1 MKETVKTSRTAGYL
15 EKIFR
20 ALNAKYFNG
29 ELEEPIITIQSTPR
43 AYGHV
48 TVAKAWQRGDTTRH
62 ELNIGAGTLARPIE
76 NVVATT
82 LHECVHLWNL
92 QNGIQDCS
100 RGGQYHN
107 KKFKEAAEARDLK
120 ISYDPRIGWSI
131 VLHLL
136 GLLLCVLLFGGVRQ
150 KLNHAGS
157 IPAGHLFGVNF
168 IIGGQFVDKRNLL
181 TGDGLPVPFVTLL
194 FVPYMLLLRM
204 VLLEVLINII
214 QHKLQWNGTSGALF
228 IFAQMPQ
235 RLR

>member
-92 QNGIQDCS
+92 QNGIL
-100 RGGQYHN
+100 
-107 KKFKEAAEARDLK
+107 ELAAERGYSVNKLAERSGIAPSALKKLLSLMQQLK
-120 ISYDPRIGWSI
+120 I
-131 VLHLL
+131 
-136 GLLLCVLLFGGVRQ
+136 
-150 KLNHAGS
+150 
-157 IPAGHLFGVNF
+157 
-168 IIGGQFVDKRNLL
+168 
-181 TGDGLPVPFVTLL
+181 
-194 FVPYMLLLRM
+194 
-204 VLLEVLINII
+204 
-214 QHKLQWNGTSGALF
+214 LQLS
-228 IFAQMPQ
+228 
-235 RLR
+235 

>member
-82 LHECVHLWNL
+82 LHTH
-92 QNGIQDCS
+92 NG
-100 RGGQYHN
+100 RLHP
-107 KKFKEAAEARDLK
+107 
-120 ISYDPRIGWSI
+120 YDT
-131 VLHLL
+131 LC
-136 GLLLCVLLFGGVRQ
+136 LLCEYTHSFRSWCPIAVLRC
-150 KLNHAGS
+150 
-157 IPAGHLFGVNF
+157 
-168 IIGGQFVDKRNLL
+168 
-181 TGDGLPVPFVTLL
+181 
-194 FVPYMLLLRM
+194 
-204 VLLEVLINII
+204 VLSEICSLE
-214 QHKLQWNGTSGALF
+214 F
-228 IFAQMPQ
+228 
-235 RLR
+235 